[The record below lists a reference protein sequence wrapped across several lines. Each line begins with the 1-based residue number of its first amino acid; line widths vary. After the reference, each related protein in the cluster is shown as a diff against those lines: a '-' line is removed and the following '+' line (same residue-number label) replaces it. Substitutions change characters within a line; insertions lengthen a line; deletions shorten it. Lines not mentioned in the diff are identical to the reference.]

1 MIILLC
7 LLFSFQLYCKRM
19 NSTEFEFFKYFSE
32 MLECSICSDTFVNP
46 RKLPCGHTFC
56 LKCLEM
62 SAKHVPFNGNLCCPL
77 CRNETFC
84 KQTIS
89 DLPNNMLFLCLTDI
103 KRRVDGHLSKYNS
116 AYCSQESCTKSVLW
130 QCTDCDLG
138 VCEACQA
145 NFHGLHNVVLLEI
158 FLKQSAESSM
168 RECLQVI
175 NTKLNSMTEAFTLS
189 VSVTE
194 DAIIKKSEEL
204 MMLVEQH
211 KNKLLS
217 ELHSAKQNQLENF
230 ETVHKEVKSLV
241 LKSKHTCQHS
251 ENKQKQGVADNAF
264 QKDCSRKSSTVLA
277 SETIKLPCSLG
288 QMDITF
294 QPRNLHQE
302 LLSLGSVSNIL
313 GELSFAQQN
322 ITRKFINY
330 SRFQIDI

>member
-1 MIILLC
+1 
-7 LLFSFQLYCKRM
+7 M

-62 SAKHVPFNGNLCCPL
+62 SAKHVTLNRNLCCPL
-77 CRNETFC
+77 CRNGTFS
-84 KQTIS
+84 KQTIF
-89 DLPNNMLFLCLTDI
+89 DLPENMLFLCLTDI
-103 KRRVDGHLSKYNS
+103 KRRVDGHLSKYSS
-116 AYCSQESCTKSVLW
+116 AYCSQQSCTKSVSW

-138 VCEACQA
+138 VCEVCQA
-145 NFHGLHNVVLLEI
+145 NFHGSHNVVLLEI
-158 FLKQSAESSM
+158 FLKQSAESSVQ
-168 RECLQVI
+168 ECLQVI
-175 NTKLNSMTEAFTLS
+175 SMKLKSMTEAFTLS

-204 MMLVEQH
+204 MTLVDQH

-217 ELHSAKQNQLENF
+217 ELHSAKHNQLENF

-241 LKSKHTCQHS
+241 LQSKHTYQHS
-251 ENKQKQGVADNAF
+251 ENKRKQGDDDNTLP
-264 QKDCSRKSSTVLA
+264 KDCSRKTSSVLV
-277 SETIKLPCSLG
+277 SETTKLPCSLG
-288 QMDITF
+288 QIDIAF

-322 ITRKFINY
+322 VTRKFIDY
-330 SRFQIDI
+330 STFKNDIWL